1 MLKFNPI
8 PAFMKTYTNFKKL
21 FLVRV
26 IGYNIFFKLNLK
38 GTAILTITMFYMKY
52 LYKPLILIPVSSKS
66 VEKLKSYMQMD
77 CNGIGHIVGLVTS
90 HSLSKYA

>member
-26 IGYNIFFKLNLK
+26 IGYNICFKLNLK
-38 GTAILTITMFYMKY
+38 GTAILTITMFHMKY

-66 VEKLKSYMQMD
+66 VEKLKSCRRLNICKWAVMESA
-77 CNGIGHIVGLVTS
+77 IL
-90 HSLSKYA
+90 